1 MRIFKTSILAG
12 VFIALSLSCTK
23 TDSVQV
29 GGSTTVLPI
38 VSVAAEEFQALHPE
52 ITILVNSGG
61 SGVGINQ
68 VGLGQLDIGMT
79 SRAITEKEKER
90 YPDVNFLT
98 HTIGKD
104 AVLAVVSSEI
114 YHAGITALSTKEIQ
128 KIYAGKISNWKE
140 LGGPDREIL
149 VIDKERSRGT
159 RHVFMKIIAGDD
171 EALAPG
177 ADLVMGANNEL
188 QLAISQSDAA
198 IGMLSFAW
206 QNEQVKGLGIEQ
218 ANSAVIVPSLDNI
231 RNGSYPIV
239 RDIELVTNGEPTG
252 NSKTFIEYIL
262 SEEGQE
268 IIEKAGY
275 VRIK

>member
-1 MRIFKTSILAG
+1 MFKTSVLAG

-38 VSVAAEEFQALHPE
+38 VSVAAEEFQALHPGT
-52 ITILVNSGG
+52 TILVNSGG

-79 SRAITEKEKER
+79 SRDITEKEKER

-128 KIYAGKISNWKE
+128 SIYAGKISNWKE

-149 VIDKERSRGT
+149 AIDKERSRGT

-177 ADLVMGANNEL
+177 ADLVMGGNNEL

-206 QNEQVKGLGIEQ
+206 QNEQVKGLGIEKENG
-218 ANSAVIVPSLDNI
+218 AIVVPSLDNI

-239 RDIELVTNGEPTG
+239 RDIELITNGEPTG
-252 NSKTFIEYIL
+252 NSNTFIEYIL
-262 SEEGQE
+262 SEKGQE